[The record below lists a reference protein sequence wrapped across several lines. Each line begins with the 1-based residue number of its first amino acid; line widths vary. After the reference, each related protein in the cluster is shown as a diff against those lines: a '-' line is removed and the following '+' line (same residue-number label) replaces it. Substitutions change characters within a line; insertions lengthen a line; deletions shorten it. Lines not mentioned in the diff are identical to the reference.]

1 MHETIDLSCSM
12 AFMAMRAH
20 FPVRMRDTES
30 ATKSGQ
36 EEEPPLREIESNVEN
51 PPARPTQADVK
62 KRCAE
67 ETRKQDEAY
76 MKGISFNS
84 SDDAVDEISL
94 DDAEEEDPI
103 WEEVVTK
110 MKNLATKMKKFC
122 TEVME
127 DFGVEDFEEK
137 ATTNQPPLHEIGL
150 NFDKP
155 PARPTRAEL
164 KTKRLE
170 ETLKQNEAYMKGIS
184 LHSSDTVVDDSS
196 LPDNA
201 EEDAIWKELLI
212 KMKNFCVNC
221 KEDDNT
227 VHGEKL
233 ELILMCPI
241 TAGLQTETT
250 SPVPV
255 PEAQDTI
262 VGGCYEITKWGQQM
276 QRSSGRRVA
285 RVPCSAIAPYEEQVL
300 FYHSHSSST
309 VIREKFKSMV
319 EEDLGSLTTL
329 GRETVLAATIR
340 TVLGKRRSERQA
352 AAAAAATSELRPLEM
367 EMEQLRR
374 ARRRRV
380 RSFKTQKH
388 HFGSPMYS
396 INPKLDFRSLKGPE
410 LARWEEG
417 FVMKSQK
424 EKWEPLRA
432 EILANENYTRD
443 PLTQDCVDWEAV
455 RLEKVE
461 KIADVIKERGMNNIL
476 AGRIKV
482 SNFFSFE
489 MLYPVIN
496 VRFQPG

>member
-20 FPVRMRDTES
+20 FPVRMRDADS
-30 ATKSGQ
+30 ATKSG
-36 EEEPPLREIESNVEN
+36 EEEPPLREIESNVDE
-51 PPARPTQADVK
+51 PPARPTQVDVK
-62 KRCAE
+62 KRAE
-67 ETRKQDEAY
+67 ETCIQDEAY
-76 MKGISFNS
+76 IKGISLNS
-84 SDDAVDEISL
+84 SDDAVDEIIL
-94 DDAEEEDPI
+94 DDAEEEEDPV

-110 MKNLATKMKKFC
+110 MKNLVTKMKKFC
-122 TEVME
+122 TESME
-127 DFGVEDFEEK
+127 DFGVDSEEK
-137 ATTNQPPLHEIGL
+137 STTNQPPLNERGL

-164 KTKRLE
+164 KTKRME

-184 LHSSDTVVDDSS
+184 LHSSDYLVDDSR
-196 LPDNA
+196 LPDDA
-201 EEDAIWKELLI
+201 EEDAIWKELLM

-227 VHGEKL
+227 VDGEKD
-233 ELILMCPI
+233 ELILVCPV

-250 SPVPV
+250 IPVPV
-255 PEAQDTI
+255 PEAQDAI
-262 VGGCYEITKWGQQM
+262 VGCYEITKWGQQM
-276 QRSSGRRVA
+276 RRSSGRRLA

-300 FYHSHSSST
+300 FDHSRSSST

-319 EEDLGSLTTL
+319 EEDLSSLTTL

-352 AAAAAATSELRPLEM
+352 AAATSELKPLEM

-380 RSFKTQKH
+380 RSFKIKKH
-388 HFGSPMYS
+388 HYGSPMYS
-396 INPKLDFRSLKGPE
+396 INHKFDFRSLKGPE

-424 EKWEPLRA
+424 EKWEPLRV

-482 SNFFSFE
+482 S
-489 MLYPVIN
+489 
-496 VRFQPG
+496 

>member
-20 FPVRMRDTES
+20 FPVRMRDTDS
-30 ATKSGQ
+30 ATKSG
-36 EEEPPLREIESNVEN
+36 EEEPPLREIESNVDE
-51 PPARPTQADVK
+51 PPARPTQVDVK
-62 KRCAE
+62 KCAE
-67 ETRKQDEAY
+67 ETCIQDEAY
-76 MKGISFNS
+76 IKGISLNS
-84 SDDAVDEISL
+84 SDDAVDEIIL
-94 DDAEEEDPI
+94 DDAEEEEEDSV

-110 MKNLATKMKKFC
+110 MKNLVTKMKNFC
-122 TEVME
+122 TESME
-127 DFGVEDFEEK
+127 DFGVDVEEK
-137 ATTNQPPLHEIGL
+137 STTNQPPLNERGL

-164 KTKRLE
+164 KTKRME

-184 LHSSDTVVDDSS
+184 LHSSDYVVDDSR
-196 LPDNA
+196 LPDDA

-212 KMKNFCVNC
+212 KMKNLCVNC
-221 KEDDNT
+221 KEDDNA
-227 VHGEKL
+227 VDGEKD
-233 ELILMCPI
+233 ELIFMCPV

-250 SPVPV
+250 IPVPV
-255 PEAQDTI
+255 PEAQDAM
-262 VGGCYEITKWGQQM
+262 VGCYEITKWGQQM
-276 QRSSGRRVA
+276 RRSSGRRLA
-285 RVPCSAIAPYEEQVL
+285 RVLCSAIAPYEEQVL
-300 FYHSHSSST
+300 FSHSRSSST

-319 EEDLGSLTTL
+319 EEDLSSLTTL

-352 AAAAAATSELRPLEM
+352 AAATSELKPLEM

-380 RSFKTQKH
+380 RSFKIKKH
-388 HFGSPMYS
+388 HYGSPMYS
-396 INPKLDFRSLKGPE
+396 INHKFDFRSLKGPE

-424 EKWEPLRA
+424 EKWEPLRV

-482 SNFFSFE
+482 S
-489 MLYPVIN
+489 
-496 VRFQPG
+496 